1 MSRLFRAK
9 DILQTL
15 RQPPEDLQF
24 HEIVVPSSEL
34 DKEQEQVKLVP
45 YELCHFLVIAWLFP
59 QVSYLTHT

>member
-1 MSRLFRAK
+1 MSRHFRAK

-34 DKEQEQVKLVP
+34 DKEQKQVKLV
-45 YELCHFLVIAWLFP
+45 
-59 QVSYLTHT
+59 S